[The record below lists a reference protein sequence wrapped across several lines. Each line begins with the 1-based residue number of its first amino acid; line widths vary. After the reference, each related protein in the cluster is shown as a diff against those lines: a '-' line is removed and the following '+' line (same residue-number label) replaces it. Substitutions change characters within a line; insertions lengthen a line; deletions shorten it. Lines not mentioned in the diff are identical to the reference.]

1 VLDAKDETAASFYKR
16 ESFIR
21 LPGTPIRFLRR
32 MDDLAALVGE

>member
-1 VLDAKDETAASFYKR
+1 MLDAKDEAAAVFYER

-21 LPGTPIRFLRR
+21 LPGTPTRLLRR